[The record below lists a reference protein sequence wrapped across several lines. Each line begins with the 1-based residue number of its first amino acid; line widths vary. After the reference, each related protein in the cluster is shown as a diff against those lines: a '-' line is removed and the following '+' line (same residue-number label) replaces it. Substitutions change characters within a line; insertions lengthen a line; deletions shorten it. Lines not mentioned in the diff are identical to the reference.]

1 MLRPAGGGEFSINW
15 SGGQNISTSYPHQI
29 SIHITIQIIGI
40 KCSSHD
46 SSQIEHTSF
55 MSYTHQPVLL
65 TEVID
70 YLNIQPDGIYLDGT
84 FGRGGHSRA
93 ILEHLSTRGQLIAF
107 DQDPEAVEVGQA
119 LAATDPRF
127 QIIHTPFI
135 NLKQQLELLELLG
148 KINGILLDLGMSSP
162 QLDNSERGFSF
173 LRAGPLDMR
182 MNPQHG
188 QSLQD
193 WLTTAKETEIMNVLK
208 DFGEERYA
216 KRIARA
222 IVQARATQPLTTT
235 VQLAEIIATAHPAW
249 EKDKH
254 PATRAFQA
262 FRILINQE
270 LAQLTQVLPQILEA
284 LTVGGRIA
292 IISFHSL
299 EDRIVKRFF
308 RDGARGDDFPL
319 DLPVTVAQLHPRLKM
334 IGKPIYPSDA
344 EIQHNVRSRS
354 AVLRVAE
361 KL

>member
-1 MLRPAGGGEFSINW
+1 
-15 SGGQNISTSYPHQI
+15 
-29 SIHITIQIIGI
+29 
-40 KCSSHD
+40 
-46 SSQIEHTSF
+46 

-65 TEVID
+65 AEVID
-70 YLNIQPDGIYLDGT
+70 NLNIQPDGIYLDGT

-93 ILEHLSTRGQLIAF
+93 ILEHLSTQGRLIAF
-107 DQDPEAVEVGQA
+107 DQDPEAVAVGNE

-127 QIIHTPFI
+127 QIVHTPFV
-135 NLKQQLELLELLG
+135 NLQQQIESLELFG
-148 KINGILLDLGMSSP
+148 KLNGILLDLGMSSP

-188 QSLQD
+188 QSLQE
-193 WLTTAKETEIMNVLK
+193 WLTIAKETEIMNVLK
-208 DFGEERYA
+208 EFGEERYA
-216 KRIARA
+216 KRLARA
-222 IVQARATQPLTTT
+222 IVQARAMQPLTTT

-270 LAQLTQVLPQILEA
+270 LAQLTQVLPQILA
-284 LTVGGRIA
+284 TLAGGGRIA

-319 DLPVTVAQLHPRLKM
+319 DLPVTVAQLQPRLKI
-334 IGKPIYPSDA
+334 IGKPIYPSEL
-344 EIQHNVRSRS
+344 EIKHNIRSRS

>member
-1 MLRPAGGGEFSINW
+1 
-15 SGGQNISTSYPHQI
+15 
-29 SIHITIQIIGI
+29 
-40 KCSSHD
+40 
-46 SSQIEHTSF
+46 

-65 TEVID
+65 AEVID
-70 YLNIQPDGIYLDGT
+70 NLNIQPDGIYLDGT

-93 ILEHLSTRGQLIAF
+93 ILEHLSTQGRLIAF
-107 DQDPEAVEVGQA
+107 DQDPEAVAVGNE

-127 QIIHTPFI
+127 QIVHTPFV
-135 NLKQQLELLELLG
+135 NLQQQIESLELFG
-148 KINGILLDLGMSSP
+148 KLNGILLDLGMSSP

-188 QSLQD
+188 QSLQE
-193 WLTTAKETEIMNVLK
+193 WLTIAKETEIMNVLK
-208 DFGEERYA
+208 EFGEERYA
-216 KRIARA
+216 KRLARA
-222 IVQARATQPLTTT
+222 IVQARAMQPLTTT

-270 LAQLTQVLPQILEA
+270 LAQLTQVLPQILA
-284 LTVGGRIA
+284 TLASGGRIA

-319 DLPVTVAQLHPRLKM
+319 DLPVTVAQLQPRLKI
-334 IGKPIYPSDA
+334 IGKPIYPSEL
-344 EIQHNVRSRS
+344 EIKHNIRSRS

>member
-1 MLRPAGGGEFSINW
+1 
-15 SGGQNISTSYPHQI
+15 
-29 SIHITIQIIGI
+29 
-40 KCSSHD
+40 
-46 SSQIEHTSF
+46 

-65 TEVID
+65 AEVID
-70 YLNIQPDGIYLDGT
+70 NLNIQPDGIYLDGT

-93 ILEHLSTRGQLIAF
+93 ILEHLSTQGRLIAF
-107 DQDPEAVEVGQA
+107 DQDPEAVAVGNE

-127 QIIHTPFI
+127 QIVHTPFV
-135 NLKQQLELLELLG
+135 NLQQQIESLELFG
-148 KINGILLDLGMSSP
+148 KLNGILLDLGMSSP

-188 QSLQD
+188 QSLQE
-193 WLTTAKETEIMNVLK
+193 WLTIAKETEIMNVLK
-208 DFGEERYA
+208 EFGEERYA
-216 KRIARA
+216 KRLARA
-222 IVQARATQPLTTT
+222 IVQARAMQPLTTT

-270 LAQLTQVLPQILEA
+270 LAQLTQVLPQILA
-284 LTVGGRIA
+284 TLAGGGRIA

-319 DLPVTVAQLHPRLKM
+319 DLPVTMAQLQPRLKI
-334 IGKPIYPSDA
+334 IGKPIYPSEL
-344 EIQHNVRSRS
+344 EIKHNIRSRS

>member
-1 MLRPAGGGEFSINW
+1 
-15 SGGQNISTSYPHQI
+15 
-29 SIHITIQIIGI
+29 
-40 KCSSHD
+40 
-46 SSQIEHTSF
+46 

-65 TEVID
+65 AEVID
-70 YLNIQPDGIYLDGT
+70 NLNIQPDGIYLDGT

-93 ILEHLSTRGQLIAF
+93 ILEHLSTQGRLIAF
-107 DQDPEAVEVGQA
+107 DQDPEAVAVGNE
-119 LAATDPRF
+119 LAATNPRF
-127 QIIHTPFI
+127 KIVHTPFV
-135 NLKQQLELLELLG
+135 NLQQQIESLELFG
-148 KINGILLDLGMSSP
+148 KLNGILLDLGMSSP

-188 QSLQD
+188 QSLQE
-193 WLTTAKETEIMNVLK
+193 WLTIAKETEIMNVLK
-208 DFGEERYA
+208 EFGEERYA
-216 KRIARA
+216 KRLARA
-222 IVQARATQPLTTT
+222 IVQARAMQPLTTT

-270 LAQLTQVLPQILEA
+270 LAQLTQVLPQILA
-284 LTVGGRIA
+284 TLAGGGRIA

-319 DLPVTVAQLHPRLKM
+319 DLPVTVAQLQPRLKI
-334 IGKPIYPSDA
+334 IGKPIYPSEL
-344 EIQHNVRSRS
+344 EIKHNIRSRS

>member
-1 MLRPAGGGEFSINW
+1 
-15 SGGQNISTSYPHQI
+15 
-29 SIHITIQIIGI
+29 
-40 KCSSHD
+40 
-46 SSQIEHTSF
+46 

-65 TEVID
+65 AEVID
-70 YLNIQPDGIYLDGT
+70 NLNIQPDGIYLDGT

-93 ILEHLSTRGQLIAF
+93 ILEHLSTQGRLIAF
-107 DQDPEAVEVGQA
+107 DQDPEAVAVGNE

-127 QIIHTPFI
+127 QIVHTPFV
-135 NLKQQLELLELLG
+135 NLQQQIESLEFFG
-148 KINGILLDLGMSSP
+148 KLNGILLDLGMSSP

-188 QSLQD
+188 QSLQE
-193 WLTTAKETEIMNVLK
+193 WLTIAKETEIMNVLK
-208 DFGEERYA
+208 EFGEERYA
-216 KRIARA
+216 KRLARA
-222 IVQARATQPLTTT
+222 IVQARAMQPLTTT

-270 LAQLTQVLPQILEA
+270 LAQLTQVLPQILA
-284 LTVGGRIA
+284 TLAGGGRIA

-319 DLPVTVAQLHPRLKM
+319 DLPVTVAQLQPRLKI
-334 IGKPIYPSDA
+334 IGKPIYPSEL
-344 EIQHNVRSRS
+344 EIKHNIRSRS